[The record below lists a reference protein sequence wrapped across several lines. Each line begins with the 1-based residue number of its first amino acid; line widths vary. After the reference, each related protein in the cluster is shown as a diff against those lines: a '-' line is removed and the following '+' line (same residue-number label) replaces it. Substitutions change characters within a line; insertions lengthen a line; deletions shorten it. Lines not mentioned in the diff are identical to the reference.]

1 MDVLFLSRH
10 VHEETIQTQSCYPE
24 EEMKKIMRKKNI
36 KTTDVWKLGTSWN
49 SMCELERIA

>member
-36 KTTDVWKLGTSWN
+36 KTTDV
-49 SMCELERIA
+49 